1 MNRFAFRITRSH
13 NREEEA
19 RGALNHL
26 TPVVFAIKYFFIGL
40 KSKRPRAYAAGKY
53 VVGAA
58 AVYLVFI
65 RPLIA

>member
-1 MNRFAFRITRSH
+1 
-13 NREEEA
+13 
-19 RGALNHL
+19 
-26 TPVVFAIKYFFIGL
+26 VVFAIKYFFIGL